1 MWDFVRSISLLR
13 YLIVWRVNR
22 SLVQLPR
29 CLSTSLSLTLGTIIA
44 ERLPTQQA
52 RDWRKALAAW
62 ESPQA
67 AGPVGPL
74 LPPPL
79 RRPAAG
85 KGKAGQENEEP
96 PSLEGPFPE
105 TGWPL
110 RSVLLPYPAKRAYGQ
125 GELILWELKLLGPD
139 ADHGLFLETI
149 LPAMEAAATTSD
161 ERWHRPRTLWGRF
174 DVHAIYVAHGPRWE
188 PLVRD
193 GRLNLGYQPTPT
205 QWAEGLPAFGGDLP
219 LGETPRAPWRQLN
232 WITPF
237 DLPADGAKDVGAADA
252 PPTLDK
258 ILDALLARLPAALP
272 GKRPTVEQAR
282 ALFPADELAAAQQEA
297 AAAQLSADQY
307 QALTP
312 APKGWPGRWAGT
324 QTFQRIPP
332 RLLPYLELAAILH
345 VGRYTHF
352 GCGTFILSA
361 ARVKRKE

>member
-29 CLSTSLSLTLGTIIA
+29 CLSTSLSFTLGTIIA

-52 RDWRKALAAW
+52 RDWHKALAAW
-62 ESPQA
+62 KSPEA
-67 AGPVGPL
+67 VEPVGPL
-74 LPPPL
+74 LPPP
-79 RRPAAG
+79 RSQSTA
-85 KGKAGQENEEP
+85 KGKADREAQELPALE
-96 PSLEGPFPE
+96 EGPFPE

-139 ADHGLFLETI
+139 ADHGLFLEII

-174 DVHAIYVAHGPRWE
+174 DIHAIYVAHGPRWE
-188 PLVRD
+188 PLVRA
-193 GRLNLGYQPTPT
+193 GRLDLNYQPAPT
-205 QWAEGLPAFGGDLP
+205 QWAEGLPAFSENLP
-219 LGETPRAPWRQLN
+219 LGETPKAPWRQLN
-232 WITPF
+232 WVTPF
-237 DLPADGAKDVGAADA
+237 ALADSGAGKDGSAAA
-252 PPTLDK
+252 PPSLDRL
-258 ILDALLARLPAALP
+258 LDAFLARLPAALP
-272 GKRPTVEQAR
+272 GKRSTVEQAR
-282 ALFPADELAAAQQEA
+282 ALLPAEELAAAMQEA
-297 AAAQLSADQY
+297 AGVPLAAVQH

-312 APKGWPGRWAGT
+312 APKGWPGHRAGV
-324 QTFQRIPP
+324 QTFKRIPP

-352 GCGTFILSA
+352 GCGTFTLSA
-361 ARVKRKE
+361 ARGKRTE